1 VTTAFAWLRSYE
13 NPYGAL
19 FVVSEGIL
27 CPLDSVKKVK
37 IAGPRHNSSEYGNVF
52 SHGLQTTGLQPTEIQ
67 KMNLTIY
74 LPIAGNSVNFIMLL
88 GLGGVVG
95 FLAGLFGVGGG
106 FLMTPMLITA
116 GIPPLVAAASDS
128 NQIVAASASGAF
140 AHYRMGN
147 VDFKMA
153 LFLLIGGGIGGTVG
167 VQLIKI
173 LRSFGDAEF
182 VIRILYVVLM
192 GFVGSYTFFESLQ
205 NLRNR
210 PHKSESVDPTRP
222 SLYQRAF
229 RALPFQTDFPKSGV
243 SFSFLLPVSL
253 GFLVG
258 VLAAIMGIG
267 GGFMMVPAMVYLLRM
282 PMHVVV
288 GTNLLQELFM
298 CANVT
303 VMQAATNRT
312 VDIVVA
318 IVLLLGSTIG
328 AQLGAR
334 LSRRLKADQLKIILG
349 AIILLVMVQMLLG
362 LVIAPGGIL
371 AHRGGH

>member
-1 VTTAFAWLRSYE
+1 
-13 NPYGAL
+13 
-19 FVVSEGIL
+19 
-27 CPLDSVKKVK
+27 
-37 IAGPRHNSSEYGNVF
+37 
-52 SHGLQTTGLQPTEIQ
+52 
-67 KMNLTIY
+67 MNLSIY
-74 LPIAGNSVNFIMLL
+74 LPIAGNSVNFVMLL
-88 GLGGVVG
+88 GLGGGVG

-128 NQIVAASASGAF
+128 NQIVAASTSGTF

-153 LFLLIGGGIGGTVG
+153 TLLLIGGVVGGTVG

-173 LRSFGDAEF
+173 LRSLGDAAF

-192 GFVGSYTFFESLQ
+192 GFVGTYTFVESLH
-205 NLRNR
+205 NLTNR
-210 PHKSESVDPTRP
+210 PHTAKSIDPTKP
-222 SLYQRAF
+222 SAYARAI
-229 RALPFQTDFPKSGV
+229 RALPFQMDFPKSGV
-243 SFSFLLPVSL
+243 SFSSLLPLML
-253 GFLVG
+253 GFFVG
-258 VLAAIMGIG
+258 ILAAIMGIG

-288 GTNLLQELFM
+288 GTNLFQELFM
-298 CANVT
+298 CVNVT
-303 VMQAATNRT
+303 IMQAATNRT
-312 VDIVVA
+312 VDVVVA

-334 LSRRLKADQLKIILG
+334 LSKRLKADQLKIILG
-349 AIILLVMVQMLLG
+349 GVILLVMVQMLLG
-362 LVIAPGGIL
+362 LIVPPGVML

>member
-1 VTTAFAWLRSYE
+1 MDLS
-13 NPYGAL
+13 
-19 FVVSEGIL
+19 
-27 CPLDSVKKVK
+27 
-37 IAGPRHNSSEYGNVF
+37 
-52 SHGLQTTGLQPTEIQ
+52 
-67 KMNLTIY
+67 IY
-74 LPIAGNSVNFIMLL
+74 LPIAGNSVNLFMLI
-88 GLGGVVG
+88 GLGGAVG

-128 NQIVAASASGAF
+128 NQIVAATTSGTF

-153 LFLLIGGGIGGTVG
+153 ILLLIGGGIGGTVG

-173 LRSFGDAEF
+173 LRSLGDAEF

-192 GFVGSYTFFESLQ
+192 GLVGSYTFMESLHNIVQ
-205 NLRNR
+205 R
-210 PHKSESVDPTRP
+210 PTSSPSVDPEKP
-222 SLYQRAF
+222 SAYQRAIG
-229 RALPFQTDFPKSGV
+229 ALPFQTEFPKSGV
-243 SFSFLLPVSL
+243 TFSFLLPIFL
-253 GFLVG
+253 GGFVG

-288 GTNLLQELFM
+288 GTNLFQELFM
-298 CANVT
+298 CVNVT
-303 VMQAATNRT
+303 IMQAATNRT
-312 VDIVVA
+312 VDVVVA

-334 LSRRLKADQLKIILG
+334 LSKRLKADQLKIILG
-349 AIILLVMVQMLLG
+349 AIILMVMVQMLLG
-362 LVIAPGGIL
+362 LIISPTIML

>member
-1 VTTAFAWLRSYE
+1 MSLS
-13 NPYGAL
+13 
-19 FVVSEGIL
+19 
-27 CPLDSVKKVK
+27 
-37 IAGPRHNSSEYGNVF
+37 
-52 SHGLQTTGLQPTEIQ
+52 
-67 KMNLTIY
+67 IY
-74 LPIAGNSVNFIMLL
+74 LPIAGNSVNFVILV
-88 GLGGVVG
+88 GLGSAVG

-128 NQIVAASASGAF
+128 NQIVAASTSGTY

-153 LFLLIGGGIGGTVG
+153 LLLLIGGWVGGTAG
-167 VQLIKI
+167 VQLIKV
-173 LRSFGDAEF
+173 LRSLGDAEF

-192 GFVGSYTFFESLQ
+192 GLVGSYTFLESLR
-205 NLRNR
+205 NLTKRSHPSGSMDPAR
-210 PHKSESVDPTRP
+210 ASVYERII
-222 SLYQRAF
+222 RG
-229 RALPFQTDFPKSGV
+229 LPFQMEFPKSGV
-243 SFSFLLPVSL
+243 TFSLLLPLLL
-253 GFLVG
+253 GCFVG

-282 PMHVVV
+282 PMHVVI
-288 GTNLLQELFM
+288 GTNLFQELFM
-298 CANVT
+298 CVNVT
-303 VMQAATNRT
+303 IMQAATNRT

-349 AIILLVMVQMLLG
+349 AVILFVMVQMLLG
-362 LVIAPGGIL
+362 LVVSPSVLL

>member
-1 VTTAFAWLRSYE
+1 
-13 NPYGAL
+13 
-19 FVVSEGIL
+19 
-27 CPLDSVKKVK
+27 
-37 IAGPRHNSSEYGNVF
+37 
-52 SHGLQTTGLQPTEIQ
+52 
-67 KMNLTIY
+67 MNLSIY

-88 GLGGVVG
+88 GLGGGVG

-116 GIPPLVAAASDS
+116 GIPPLIAAASDS
-128 NQIVAASASGAF
+128 NQIVAASTSGTF

-153 LFLLIGGGIGGTVG
+153 LLLLLGGGIGGTIG

-173 LRSFGDAEF
+173 LRSLGDADF

-192 GFVGSYTFFESLQ
+192 GFVGSYTFIESLN
-205 NLRNR
+205 NLTKR
-210 PHKSESVDPTRP
+210 PHRAKSVDPTKP
-222 SLYQRAF
+222 NLYQRAI

-243 SFSFLLPVSL
+243 SFSFLLPVLL
-253 GFLVG
+253 GFFVG
-258 VLAAIMGIG
+258 ILAAIMGIG
-267 GGFMMVPAMVYLLRM
+267 GGFMMVPAMIYLLRM

-288 GTNLLQELFM
+288 GTNLFQELFI
-298 CANVT
+298 CVNVT
-303 VMQAATNRT
+303 IMQAATNRT
-312 VDIVVA
+312 VDVVVA
-318 IVLLLGSTIG
+318 VVLLLGSTIG

-349 AIILLVMVQMLLG
+349 AIILLVMVQMLLS
-362 LVIAPGGIL
+362 LVLSPSVLL

>member
-1 VTTAFAWLRSYE
+1 MSWS
-13 NPYGAL
+13 
-19 FVVSEGIL
+19 
-27 CPLDSVKKVK
+27 
-37 IAGPRHNSSEYGNVF
+37 
-52 SHGLQTTGLQPTEIQ
+52 
-67 KMNLTIY
+67 IY
-74 LPIAGNSVNFIMLL
+74 LPIAGNSANFVMLL
-88 GLGGVVG
+88 GLGGTVG

-106 FLMTPMLITA
+106 FLMTPMLMTA

-128 NQIVAASASGAF
+128 NQIVGASTSGTF

-153 LFLLIGGGIGGTVG
+153 ILLMAGGILGGTIG

-173 LRSFGDAEF
+173 LRSLGDAEF
-182 VIRILYVVLM
+182 VIKILYVVLM
-192 GFVGSYTFFESLQ
+192 GIVGSYTFLESLH
-205 NLRNR
+205 NLMKR
-210 PHKSESVDPTRP
+210 PYMDSAVGPTHA
-222 SLYQRAF
+222 SAYERAI
-229 RALPFQTDFPKSGV
+229 RLLPFQTEFPKSGV
-243 SFSFLLPVSL
+243 TLSFLLPLML
-253 GFLVG
+253 GGFVG

-288 GTNLLQELFM
+288 GTNLFQELFI
-298 CANVT
+298 CINVT

-312 VDIVVA
+312 VDVVVA
-318 IVLLLGSTIG
+318 IILLLGSTVG

-349 AIILLVMVQMLLG
+349 TVILLVMVKMLLS
-362 LVIAPGGIL
+362 LVISPSVLL